1 MILSCHEFVGGV
13 ESAGSFY
20 MAKPL
25 KALAD
30 YVAVRGKDWISSE
43 PLVESLRID
52 EDNLDSLATEDFN
65 ELDGVYKSA
74 RARKFLAG
82 LRKELG
88 K

>member
-1 MILSCHEFVGGV
+1 
-13 ESAGSFY
+13 

-25 KALAD
+25 KAMAD
-30 YVAVRGKDWISSE
+30 YVASRGLDWDGVE
-43 PLVESLRID
+43 PLEESLRID
-52 EDNLDSLATEDFN
+52 VDNLETLESKDFD

>member
-1 MILSCHEFVGGV
+1 MFETPLGYFDYVQLAQSPLLTGVSRVVGDV

-52 EDNLDSLATEDFN
+52 EDNLD
-65 ELDGVYKSA
+65 G
-74 RARKFLAG
+74 
-82 LRKELG
+82 
-88 K
+88 